1 MYMALLIMLFLY
13 LHPLVQV
20 VERLVV
26 VVQIQLEQL
35 LLMNLFGLLEEL
47 VQEEEAL
54 EGQAV
59 L

>member
-1 MYMALLIMLFLY
+1 M
-13 LHPLVQV
+13 
-20 VERLVV
+20 
-26 VVQIQLEQL
+26 QLEQL
-35 LLMNLFGLLEEL
+35 LRMNLLGLLEEL